1 MKICP
6 IKSLLNTGIF
16 PISIGKRDMRVTFF
30 IIYTY
35 LNENLSIHVPE
46 CTYICDKDPTLKVS
60 FSDNK
65 LQRAKRSIVK
75 RLKLVT
81 LKVDAGR

>member
-1 MKICP
+1 
-6 IKSLLNTGIF
+6 
-16 PISIGKRDMRVTFF
+16 MRVTCF

-35 LNENLSIHVPE
+35 INENLSIHVPEIPE